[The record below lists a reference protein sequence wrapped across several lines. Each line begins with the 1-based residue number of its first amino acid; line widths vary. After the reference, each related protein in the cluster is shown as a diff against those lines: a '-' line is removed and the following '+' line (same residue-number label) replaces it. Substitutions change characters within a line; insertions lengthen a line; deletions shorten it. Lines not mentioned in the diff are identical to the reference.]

1 MSKPRF
7 PYAADDVSAL
17 SRSLTRQI
25 EALGATPSHLEMMN
39 MLARGAGFRNFQHF
53 RADAEARARLEA
65 PPAPAEPVDHQK
77 VARVAG
83 HFDGTGAMLRWPGKT
98 SHQELCLW
106 ALWARLPAGVR
117 LTETEINHRLLD
129 LHRFADH
136 ALLRR
141 EMVNRRL
148 VGRTTD
154 GRAYWRIEQKP
165 PADAA
170 ALIRRLE
177 LTRRGA

>member
-17 SRSLTRQI
+17 ARSLNRQI
-25 EALGATPSHLEMMN
+25 EALQATPSHLEMMN

-53 RADAEARARLEA
+53 RADAAARTALEA
-65 PPAPAEPVDHQK
+65 PPEPEPPVDHRK

-83 HFDGTGAMLRWPGKT
+83 HFDGDGVLLRWPGKT

-106 ALWARLPAGVR
+106 ALWARLPAGAR
-117 LTETEINHRLLD
+117 LNEPEINARIAG

-136 ALLRR
+136 ALIRR

-148 VGRTTD
+148 VGRTAD
-154 GRAYWRIEQKP
+154 CRAYWRIEQKP
-165 PADAA
+165 PAEAR

-177 LTRRGA
+177 LTRAGA